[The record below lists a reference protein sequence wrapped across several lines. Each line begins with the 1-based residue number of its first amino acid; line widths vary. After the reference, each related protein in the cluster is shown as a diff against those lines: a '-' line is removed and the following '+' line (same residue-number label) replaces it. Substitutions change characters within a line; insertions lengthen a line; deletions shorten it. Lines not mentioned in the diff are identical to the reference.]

1 MEKYNRN
8 VHFMVLSNV
17 ALIMFAEKPFDP
29 FYGVF
34 SIADSDKAVC
44 YNILIIRYSI
54 MPTYL
59 AINT

>member
-17 ALIMFAEKPFDP
+17 LIMFAEKPFDP

-34 SIADSDKAVC
+34 SITDSHKAVC
-44 YNILIIRYSI
+44 YDILIVRYSI

>member
-1 MEKYNRN
+1 
-8 VHFMVLSNV
+8 MVLSNV
-17 ALIMFAEKPFDP
+17 LIMFAEKPFDP

-34 SIADSDKAVC
+34 SITDSHKAVC
-44 YNILIIRYSI
+44 YDILIVRYSI